1 MKREFD
7 SASRTPAPDIATK
20 AELDQRLAN
29 RPTLTPQQVQ
39 DDIKEAQSNIRR
51 FALAQRATMTDLEYK
66 DPE

>member
-29 RPTLTPQQVQ
+29 RPTP
-39 DDIKEAQSNIRR
+39 ASPH
-51 FALAQRATMTDLEYK
+51 
-66 DPE
+66 PERGEDG